1 MQLMKVILFGLLY
14 GLAEVAFGDKDY
26 YRTLGIK
33 KGATD
38 KEVKKAFRKLALKY
52 HPDKTSEPDAEEKF
66 RQIAEAYEVLRDPE
80 RRRQYDQMGHA
91 SFSKESGFQAGNFN
105 FDDLFGDFEDLF
117 RDFGGMDGGH
127 FRQHFGG
134 GDPQR
139 RRRQASGSGGRADAG
154 SGFEFASDIKFEV
167 GACFFINN
175 LY

>member
-1 MQLMKVILFGLLY
+1 VILFGFLY
-14 GLAEVAFGDKDY
+14 GLADVAFCEKDY

-38 KEVKKAFRKLALKY
+38 TEVKKAFRKLALKY

-105 FDDLFGDFEDLF
+105 FDDLFGDFDDLF
-117 RDFGGMDGGH
+117 RDFGGMDDH

-134 GDPQR
+134 EQKR
-139 RRRQASGSGGRADAG
+139 RRRQAAGSGRVDAS

-167 GACFFINN
+167 SYRVLF
-175 LY
+175 LH